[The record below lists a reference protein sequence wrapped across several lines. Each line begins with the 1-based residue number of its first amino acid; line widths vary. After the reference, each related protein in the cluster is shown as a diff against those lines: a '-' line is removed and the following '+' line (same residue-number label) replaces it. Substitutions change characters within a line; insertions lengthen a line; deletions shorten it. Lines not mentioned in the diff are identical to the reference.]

1 MKFDRL
7 GVIIFTLLFLFVAC
21 DEIPFIRKKKQ
32 VNKDSYKNFKEEVL
46 QDSTHVLSD
55 TSNIFDTG
63 NFDPNSDSVNSILDS
78 MAVAMKRD
86 SSTVTALGKDDSG
99 FLKLD
104 MHNDSSIVKAD
115 TFTSDIKKITPEEVK
130 ALKYNLEAI
139 KVPDTNGKSQAT
151 CKQKLCKV
159 WAHISK
165 KKQRLYLYIDGVAV
179 DTFKVSTGDK
189 AHETPTFDTKPN
201 GLMFQKYTSKKYPGG
216 SYNGLGNMP
225 YVVFIKG
232 GFAIHGTTV
241 GNFKKLGTK
250 ASHGCVR
257 LHPDNAK
264 LFFEL
269 VKATGPNDTWITISE

>member
-1 MKFDRL
+1 MKKYLLL
-7 GVIIFTLLFLFVAC
+7 GGFAIVLMQQSC
-21 DEIPFIRKKKQ
+21 DEVPFMQKKKH
-32 VNKDSYKNFKEEVL
+32 VDKNSYKNFKEEVL

-55 TSNIFDTG
+55 TANIFDSDD
-63 NFDPNSDSVNSILDS
+63 FDPNSDTVLVMLDS
-78 MAVAMKRD
+78 MAKAMQQD
-86 SSTVTALGKDDSG
+86 SSTVAALGKDDSG
-99 FLKLD
+99 FLRQD

-115 TFTSDIKKITPEEVK
+115 TFTSDIKKITPDEVK

-139 KVPDTNGKSQAT
+139 KVPDTVGKSSAS
-151 CKQKLCKV
+151 CRQKLCKV

-165 KKQRLYLYIDGVAV
+165 EKQRLYLYIDGVPV

-189 AHETPTFDTKPN
+189 NHETPMFDTKPN

-241 GNFKKLGTK
+241 GNFKRLGTK

-269 VKATGPNDTWITISE
+269 VKATGPNDTWITISEK